1 MQKEIGKH
9 LIMIR
14 KLMDYFDDGYHL
26 VEVGMLT
33 KMSNELFDQLNE
45 TNKEKFRNWL
55 EKKSEG
61 E

>member
-26 VEVGMLT
+26 VEIEMLT
-33 KMSNELFDQLNE
+33 KMSNELFDQLNAS
-45 TNKEKFRNWL
+45 NKEKFKIWL
-55 EKKSEG
+55 EKRSEG

>member
-14 KLMDYFDDGYHL
+14 KLIDFFDDGYHL
-26 VEVGMLT
+26 KEVGELT
-33 KMSNELFDQLNE
+33 KMSNELFEKLTE
-45 TNKEKFRNWL
+45 TNQEKFKIWL
-55 EKKSEG
+55 EKRSTG